1 VWELEKA
8 ETEIRQLK
16 LQFEGKLMDLLQEK
30 TDVIRERDEALVGTR
45 SEKELETLR
54 EQYEQRLRGLV
65 EQINSYR
72 QKFAESQKLLKT
84 KSQNEQQIA
93 DLKVTVGGLQAEKQ
107 ELVRKIRDEQKTTK
121 SVKDETSKEM
131 KKLQRTDMQKA
142 TYIKQ
147 LEKDNETQRGLAK
160 MRLEETMGLKG
171 KLKTLLQVS
180 QQKLEEQRKHL
191 NAAAAAAKAA
201 PPKVFQRDQ
210 QASNLAAQKKAQ
222 LDKDLHKW

>member
-191 NAAAAAAKAA
+191 NAAAAAARAA

-210 QASNLAAQKKAQ
+210 QASTLAAQKKAQ